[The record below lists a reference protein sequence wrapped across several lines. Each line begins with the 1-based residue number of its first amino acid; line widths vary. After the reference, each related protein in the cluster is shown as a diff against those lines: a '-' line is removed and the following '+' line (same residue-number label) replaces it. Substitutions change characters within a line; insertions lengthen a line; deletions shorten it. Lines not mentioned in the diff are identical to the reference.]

1 MDRDG
6 FCDDFFFPDRRGT
19 QWFPRRLN
27 RMTDGA
33 YHSVGSDS
41 NADSKP
47 ALMDGL
53 VIARVAGRR

>member
-1 MDRDG
+1 
-6 FCDDFFFPDRRGT
+6 
-19 QWFPRRLN
+19 
-27 RMTDGA
+27 MTDGA